1 MTALEEYIGMYGYH
15 FNKKLYEFAV
25 SQMKSLSG
33 GAVNPKSKEEVAQF
47 LTANGVTVKN
57 NKGWDVP
64 YVHAMLYADCWGSSY
79 KTEKDL
85 AQGIKDF
92 LDDPDGNPTKA
103 FDHYVIDHRSMK
115 EPIFFD
121 EML

>member
-25 SQMKSLSG
+25 SQMKPISG
-33 GAVNPKSKEEVAQF
+33 DKVTPKSKEEVAQF

-92 LDDPDGNPTKA
+92 QDDIDGYDEKA
-103 FDHYVIDHRSMK
+103 FDSFVVKCRAKRS
-115 EPIFFD
+115 PIFWD
-121 EML
+121 EFL